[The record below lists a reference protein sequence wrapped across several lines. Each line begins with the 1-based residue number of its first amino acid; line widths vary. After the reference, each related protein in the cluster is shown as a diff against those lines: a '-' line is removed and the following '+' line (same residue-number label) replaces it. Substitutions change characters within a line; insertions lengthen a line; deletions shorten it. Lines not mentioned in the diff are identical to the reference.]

1 MEKSTKIIVGILI
14 IALIIMGIVLWTS
27 KEEIKETDKK
37 NSINQINITQS
48 ENNLVQN
55 KEEDTENKIENIVSE
70 DKQDEILNETTE
82 VEDLTNTSQTVD
94 NQKKEENNN
103 EKAINMVKNDWG
115 ADDSVSFKI
124 DEQTEDGKY
133 VVSVVDKNTTKVIM
147 WYDVDINN
155 NTIQEK

>member
-27 KEEIKETDKK
+27 KEEIKETDKQ

>member
-27 KEEIKETDKK
+27 KEEIKEADKQ

-55 KEEDTENKIENIVSE
+55 KEEDNENKIENIVSE